1 MNCVTIIFTCS
12 RPVLSGSLTWFGSF
26 ASERGLRSPTGPVP
40 DEHLR
45 LYIWSLSLKAPEI
58 GTVNIQL
65 FEHVLNVRIHLPD
78 LLTWLL
84 VCRLVV
90 SQYQRCMNLVKS
102 ILCDLG
108 LSSSSSVLTLIPLA
122 VLPAGDFQVIR
133 YLVP

>member
-1 MNCVTIIFTCS
+1 MFLMLVFI
-12 RPVLSGSLTWFGSF
+12 
-26 ASERGLRSPTGPVP
+26 
-40 DEHLR
+40 
-45 LYIWSLSLKAPEI
+45 
-58 GTVNIQL
+58 
-65 FEHVLNVRIHLPD
+65 PD

-102 ILCDLG
+102 ILCGLG

-133 YLVP
+133 CLVT